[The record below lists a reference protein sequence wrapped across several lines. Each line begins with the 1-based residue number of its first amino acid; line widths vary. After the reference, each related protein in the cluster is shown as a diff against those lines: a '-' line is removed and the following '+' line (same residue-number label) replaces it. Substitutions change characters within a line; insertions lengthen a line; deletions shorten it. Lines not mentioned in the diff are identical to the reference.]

1 MKWFL
6 AALILVGSVLPI
18 GAQTRGTSETLTPTE
33 LFERAQRAPSLR
45 ELLNLLDTHLPG
57 ITRFS
62 DVPVELYS
70 LAGSALETGNRF
82 GEAAEMYRKAFELK
96 PDQWD
101 LLLRSAAMNL
111 EIGNTQEA
119 REALT
124 RVIERATT
132 ITLQREAALLRVRGL
147 VMDGEYDIALRH
159 AKALADELPHPATL
173 LLLWQVAG
181 VAGSGEV
188 REQAA
193 QNLTGTFPGSPEA
206 AIVASSNANE
216 TAQITSFP
224 GPSTILMDISAFR
237 GPPGA
242 VGLSDRGEPPT
253 SERLVVVP
261 QPIQEP
267 APVVQGIQT
276 GSFRDRENAQFMV
289 SDLRDIGLEAVIS
302 ERETERGRFYRV
314 IVPADLSG
322 EGINVPAEE
331 LVIRLKEIGIEGFRV
346 FE

>member
-1 MKWFL
+1 MKWY
-6 AALILVGSVLPI
+6 LVVLLLLYIVLPSA
-18 GAQTRGTSETLTPTE
+18 AQETLTPTE

-45 ELLNLLDTHLPG
+45 ELLSLLDTHLPQ

-70 LAGSALETGNRF
+70 LAASALETGNRF
-82 GEAAEMYRKAFELK
+82 GDAAEMYLKAFELK

-111 EIGNTQEA
+111 ETGNTRGA

-132 ITLQREAALLRVRGL
+132 TTLQRQAALLRVRGL
-147 VMDGEYDIALRH
+147 VMDGEYDAALRH
-159 AKALADELPHPATL
+159 AEALAEETPQPATL
-173 LLLWQVAG
+173 LLLWQVGGAVG
-181 VAGSGEV
+181 QTDVQERAS
-188 REQAA
+188 ALL
-193 QNLTGTFPGSPEA
+193 NSSFPGSPEA
-206 AIVASSNANE
+206 AIVTSSNANDI
-216 TAQITSFP
+216 APITSFP
-224 GPSTILMDISAFR
+224 GPSTILMDVSSFR
-237 GPPGA
+237 VPSREVPRVTEARTIDTPSGVEQGN
-242 VGLSDRGEPPT
+242 
-253 SERLVVVP
+253 RLE
-261 QPIQEP
+261 QP
-267 APVVQGIQT
+267 APGQAVVQGIQT
-276 GSFRDRENAQFMV
+276 GSFRDRENAEFMV
-289 SDLRDIGLEAVIS
+289 SDLGEIGLEAVIS